1 MNFPEKIKKE
11 GISFLFPGILKIVPK
26 KKRNTYP
33 PLLIIPS
40 LPMRR
45 WGDFCMGFV
54 SRTVPAPLFPPSPLL
69 SSLLPVFLLFLPL
82 LFAFHVYLINRILV
96 NDQFCFH
103 RTSLPCKIPPL
114 YPMPSRSSAAPAQ
127 AFSCRFGQER
137 RSAAGNTYL
146 SRFLHTLNRQKL

>member
-103 RTSLPCKIPPL
+103 RTSLPCKIPPYIL
-114 YPMPSRSSAAPAQ
+114 CRPVPLRHPLKPFPAASDRKDGVRPETHI
-127 AFSCRFGQER
+127 FPVFCI
-137 RSAAGNTYL
+137 
-146 SRFLHTLNRQKL
+146 H